1 MALSVLKGLKIWP
14 ETVLFVRFC
23 KAPQSI
29 YMKEEFWTYIHIHI
43 YNYIYNIYVYISKHK
58 YIYIYIYV
66 YILGQ
71 TLYKSQIGSGLQNLS
86 KYDIFVDV
94 SSTCIPS
101 SVQLTSTL
109 FLRNFKGL

>member
-1 MALSVLKGLKIWP
+1 M
-14 ETVLFVRFC
+14 
-23 KAPQSI
+23 
-29 YMKEEFWTYIHIHI
+29 
-43 YNYIYNIYVYISKHK
+43 YIYLNINI